1 MKSKMTSTSGPVS
14 WAELSAAIAI
24 NPLRSKGCGFLAGSA
39 GHTILATPDTGV
51 GVSWLSAP
59 GWTEETT
66 FVAADVLSFVLWLQ
80 NPMYRAAVDSVRRT
94 MEQELATTLLKDVS
108 ALWRTHG
115 GKGRGWV
122 RKHLEEDLR
131 ARAAGTE
138 PAAEFW
144 AEIRT
149 NRRIAHLADF
159 LCVVRK
165 ATIGIWWPVGHAVS
179 LIPLSAA
186 EVATTGVAQINA
198 ETRRPLLGP
207 AGATQL
213 KPATEWASLVSGAK
227 SVSWIPPACAPSAGS
242 HTVAQIQERI
252 EAIVGAGGPKRTGG
266 RAALWG
272 ALHWELLQKELA
284 GVTDGVT
291 MAMLTD
297 DSTGSGTSSDA
308 AT

>member
-1 MKSKMTSTSGPVS
+1 MRPFKLNKMTSTSGPVS
-14 WAELSAAIAI
+14 WAELSAAIAA
-24 NPLRSKGCGFLAGSA
+24 NPLRSKGCGFSTGSA

-80 NPMYRAAVDSVRRT
+80 NPMYRAAADAVRRT
-94 MEQELATTLLKDVS
+94 MEQEVASALLKDVS
-108 ALWRTHG
+108 ALWRSHG
-115 GKGRGWV
+115 GRGRGWV

-138 PAAEFW
+138 PVGDFW
-144 AEIRT
+144 AELRT
-149 NRRIAHLADF
+149 NRRTAHMADF

-165 ATIGIWWPVGHAVS
+165 ATIAIWWPVGRAVS
-179 LIPLSAA
+179 LIPLSGA
-186 EVATTGVAQINA
+186 EVVTTGVAQINA

-207 AGATQL
+207 TGASHL
-213 KPATEWASLVSGAK
+213 KPATELAMLVAGAK
-227 SVSWIPPACAPSAGS
+227 GVSWIPPACAPSAGT

-252 EAIVGAGGPKRTGG
+252 ETIVGVGGPKRTGG
-266 RAALWG
+266 RAVLWG
-272 ALHWELLQKELA
+272 MLHWELLQKELA

-291 MAMLTD
+291 MGMLTD
-297 DSTGSGTSSDA
+297 ESTGSGTS
-308 AT
+308 T